1 MAWTNFAIDFP
12 TCENSNESY
21 WSNLIAQS
29 WTAWSNFSSYLGT
42 AYPLAYTDLNTTR
55 WIWGDTSCGC
65 KFTYT
70 NDYSASFTFYLN
82 NEIYLAMPC
91 EPARVNTSGNALYM
105 YVGVDETNQYGSCF
119 LMYKS
124 GNQCINRNLGYSKT
138 NWQNPMYQII
148 KAGGLVVPI
157 TSNGGGATHIAKR
170 SGLLSSIG
178 ASNLSDILMVSG
190 GGGGGLI
197 IGEDVYAGKDAGGIA
212 GSGNNSADQ
221 TTGYAFGQGESDE
234 GVSGGGGGLYGGYKG
249 GS

>member
-1 MAWTNFAIDFP
+1 MSWTNFAIDFP
-12 TCENSNESY
+12 TCENTNESY
-21 WSNLIAQS
+21 WSNLIAQT

-82 NEIYLAMPC
+82 NEIYLNMTC
-91 EPARVNTSGNALYM
+91 EPARVNTSGNALYL
-105 YVGVDETNQYGSCF
+105 YVGVDEENQFGSCF

-148 KAGGLVVPI
+148 KAGALITYQWTSVPAISGKNGILLPMSTLNDINDGNEVTTSDTSKFNLNDSSNIKNLV
-157 TSNGGGATHIAKR
+157 
-170 SGLLSSIG
+170 
-178 ASNLSDILMVSG
+178 
-190 GGGGGLI
+190 
-197 IGEDVYAGKDAGGIA
+197 DAVV
-212 GSGNNSADQ
+212 ND
-221 TTGYAFGQGESDE
+221 F
-234 GVSGGGGGLYGGYKG
+234 
-249 GS
+249 